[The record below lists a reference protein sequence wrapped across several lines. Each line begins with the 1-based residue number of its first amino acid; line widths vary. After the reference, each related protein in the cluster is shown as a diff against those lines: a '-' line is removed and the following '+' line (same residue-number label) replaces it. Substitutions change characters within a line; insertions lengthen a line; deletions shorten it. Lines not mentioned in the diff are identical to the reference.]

1 MVIPNDIEKIKLD
14 AHQPL
19 KWHEYNS
26 TNVRDNTNC
35 FSHAIGI
42 TVPLLKYYR
51 LGVLSG
57 KKNVKEE
64 YKSIEEVRDLF
75 LADMSVLDLKIEE
88 ILYADTS
95 KFSLL
100 KSIQNIELHSNQH
113 IVVLFVSVLEG
124 KESGRIK
131 DFHFI
136 RYDKEKGWSE
146 KWRGRNVYFFEDIS
160 IEWPSGWNN
169 IMVGVFKVTNG

>member
-1 MVIPNDIEKIKLD
+1 MVIPNDIEKIKRDL
-14 AHQPL
+14 HQPL
-19 KWHEYNS
+19 NWDDYNS
-26 TNVRDNTNC
+26 TYIRDNTNC

-57 KKNVKEE
+57 KKDVKEE
-64 YKSIEEVRDLF
+64 YKSIEEVQDLF
-75 LADMSVLDLKIEE
+75 LSDMSALNLKVEE
-88 ILYADTS
+88 ISYADTS

-100 KSIQNIELHSNQH
+100 KSIPNIELQSNQH
-113 IVVLFVSVLEG
+113 IVVLFVKIYENKG
-124 KESGRIK
+124 KESIR

-146 KWRGRNVYFFEDIS
+146 KWRRRNVYFFQDIT
-160 IEWPSGWNN
+160 IGWPSGWNDR
-169 IMVGVFKVTNG
+169 MVGVFKITR